1 MAYGQ
6 QDQQPGP
13 FTPPPEAS
21 NVPAIGRPSVVA
33 TGGGNA
39 GVQLGKTRS
48 PVAVWLLTLITLGV
62 YGMVWYFKVNR
73 EVRDYN
79 GQIEVSPGLALCN
92 VTIIAAVTL
101 SISAIVSFVRTGG
114 RISQAMAYARVGSC
128 SGAAGVLLQALLF
141 GTGVCYYQSRLNRV
155 WAAHGQN

>member
-6 QDQQPGP
+6 QSPQPYSE
-13 FTPPPEAS
+13 PPAS
-21 NVPAIGRPSVVA
+21 AVPAIGQPDIVA
-33 TGGGNA
+33 AAAHAT

-48 PVAVWLLTLITLGV
+48 PVAVWLLTLVTLGV
-62 YGMVWYFKVNR
+62 YGMVWYYKVNR

-92 VTIIAAVTL
+92 VTIIAPFTL

-114 RISQAMAYARVGSC
+114 RISRAMAFARAGTC
-128 SGAAGVLLQALLF
+128 SGAVGTLLQVLLF

-155 WAAHGQN
+155 WAAHGQS